1 MGGTVMKCWC
11 DSIPYEYNHCSSVR
25 MSLSP
30 QYSQQNLPKKILAY
44 SSLNTK
50 AFSFYIPLPSYIGKE
65 KATLFIKGEI

>member
-1 MGGTVMKCWC
+1 MNT
-11 DSIPYEYNHCSSVR
+11 HTAVR

-50 AFSFYIPLPSYIGKE
+50 AFSFYIPLPSYTGKE
-65 KATLFIKGEI
+65 KAVLFIKREI